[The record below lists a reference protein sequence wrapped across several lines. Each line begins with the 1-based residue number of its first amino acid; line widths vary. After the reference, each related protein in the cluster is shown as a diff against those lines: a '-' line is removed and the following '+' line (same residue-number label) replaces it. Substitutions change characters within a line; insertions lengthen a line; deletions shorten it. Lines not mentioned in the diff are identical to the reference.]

1 MKWVLFGN
9 CILIVLIRW
18 KTKDSGSGS
27 VTFQQAQ
34 RLKIISDL
42 NTWDMMVKR
51 IILHFLSITFTMFSK
66 GRGIFNIN
74 IWLIFK
80 IIIWIWAN
88 LFELKGIWLIE
99 YIYILNISEPLWK
112 KWGICFRIL
121 YFQEKRSRPV
131 PYSLILPFSQMYYLD
146 TFDDKLNHTTQSFV
160 DKTIIRT
167 VFEPTSK
174 PCSLGN

>member
-66 GRGIFNIN
+66 GREIFN

-131 PYSLILPFSQMYYLD
+131 PYYL
-146 TFDDKLNHTTQSFV
+146 LNLLFRTAPVAYGGFQAMGQIRATAASPHHSHSHTRS
-160 DKTIIRT
+160 
-167 VFEPTSK
+167 EPRLQPK
-174 PCSLGN
+174 P